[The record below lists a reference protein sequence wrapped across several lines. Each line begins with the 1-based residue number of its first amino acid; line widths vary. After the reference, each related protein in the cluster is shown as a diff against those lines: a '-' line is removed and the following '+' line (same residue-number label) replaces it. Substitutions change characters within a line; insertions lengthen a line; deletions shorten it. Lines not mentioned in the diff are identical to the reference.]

1 MEKPIIENRTYS
13 FNIEKRDDVSPMI
26 KGHAAVFEERTS
38 IPFWG
43 FDEMV
48 ARNAFTDTIKQD
60 DVRALFNHDAN
71 FVLGRNTSKTL
82 RLSEDNKGLAIEIDP
97 PDTQVARDLMQLLKR
112 GDISQMSF
120 AFQIEKESWEK
131 GGEGKPDL
139 RILERVKLFDVSV
152 VTFPAYE
159 GTDAGLRS
167 YNQWLSETKP
177 KQGIYKVSLLKRR
190 LNLIQRKGGKLNG

>member
-1 MEKPIIENRTYS
+1 METPIIENRTYR
-13 FNIEKRDDVSPMI
+13 FNLEARDDKSPVI

-48 ARNAFTDTIKQD
+48 ARNAFTETIKQD

-71 FVLGRNTSKTL
+71 FVLGRNISKTL

-97 PDTQVARDLMQLLKR
+97 PDTQVARDLIHLLKR

-131 GGEGKPDL
+131 GEEGKSDL
-139 RILERVKLFDVSV
+139 RILEKVKLYDVSI
-152 VTFPAYE
+152 VTYPAYE

-167 YNQWLSETKP
+167 YNKWLSETKP
-177 KQGIYKVSLLKRR
+177 QNYIYKINLLKRR
-190 LNLIQRKGGKLNG
+190 LNLLQRKGGKLNG